1 MDRAASSVVIALLF
15 ERNSFV
21 NDFYDICSLQEIV
34 YEGLWD
40 QAGHN
45 LKVICAMHDLSIS
58 VDMLHGWLP
67 VQKVSRIIK
76 NWLWSL
82 AGLH

>member
-1 MDRAASSVVIALLF
+1 MERAASSVVIALFF

-45 LKVICAMHDLSIS
+45 LKVICAVYDLSIS
-58 VDMLHGWLP
+58 VDMLHRLAASAKGF
-67 VQKVSRIIK
+67 K
-76 NWLWSL
+76 NN
-82 AGLH
+82 

>member
-1 MDRAASSVVIALLF
+1 MERAASSVVIALLF

-34 YEGLWD
+34 YERLWD

-58 VDMLHGWLP
+58 LDF
-67 VQKVSRIIK
+67 VQG
-76 NWLWSL
+76 L
-82 AGLH
+82 AASAYGFQNNYKLVW

>member
-1 MDRAASSVVIALLF
+1 MERAASSVVIALLF

-21 NDFYDICSLQEIV
+21 NDFYDVYSLQEIV

-45 LKVICAMHDLSIS
+45 LKVICAMHDSSQS
-58 VDMLHGWLP
+58 VYMLHRLAASAKGF
-67 VQKVSRIIK
+67 K
-76 NWLWSL
+76 NN
-82 AGLH
+82 